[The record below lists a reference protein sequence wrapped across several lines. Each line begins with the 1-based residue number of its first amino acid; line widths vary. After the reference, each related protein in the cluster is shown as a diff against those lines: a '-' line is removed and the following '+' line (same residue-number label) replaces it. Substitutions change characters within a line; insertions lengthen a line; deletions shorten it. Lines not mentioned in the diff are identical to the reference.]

1 MALRTAAIQ
10 MIWPDDEGSFYRKL
24 VDTLGQPGFAGVD
37 LRLASTGTKLLP
49 SGEVE

>member
-24 VDTLGQPGFAGVD
+24 VDTLGQPRIRGCG
-37 LRLASTGTKLLP
+37 LASTGTKLLP

>member
-24 VDTLGQPGFAGVD
+24 VDTLGQPRIRGCGSAACFN
-37 LRLASTGTKLLP
+37 RN
-49 SGEVE
+49 